1 MILTKKKLDEL
12 FLEHPSLDDEAPIVI
27 KTLCTTEQKDK
38 FWVWDIAVHDS
49 DGSLKL
55 EVVGNNTATGSSSS
69 RSSIKMLWLQSLV
82 SKKRYLCRRTKV

>member
-38 FWVWDIAVHDS
+38 FWIWDIAVHDS

-55 EVVGNNTATGSSSS
+55 EVVRN
-69 RSSIKMLWLQSLV
+69 LSLIHI
-82 SKKRYLCRRTKV
+82 